1 MSRDVALTQIDIT
14 LKSRLHECHNTVILK
29 QTSSS
34 LSLSFSLFLSLSLSL
49 SLILSLSFSL
59 SLFLSLSLS
68 FSVSLSFSLS
78 FYLFISYPHTH
89 IEPCSHS
96 GVDTSHHLFSSSQFF
111 LVKSFKNAR

>member
-49 SLILSLSFSL
+49 
-59 SLFLSLSLS
+59 
-68 FSVSLSFSLS
+68 SVSLSFSLS